1 MCSGPCGAGVTSGC
15 DRARAAFVACM
26 NHGPLLHV
34 LAQASE
40 EADAAYSSKKPPKG
54 KPWPRDRYLRKI
66 NRIRPAN
73 VVIAGPDFA
82 GVTACLQELSGLG
95 YAVTHREAE

>member
-1 MCSGPCGAGVTSGC
+1 MTSGC
-15 DRARAAFVACM
+15 DRARAAFVASM

-40 EADAAYSSKKPPKG
+40 EADAAYSSKKPLKG
-54 KPWPRDRYLRKI
+54 KPWPHNHYLRDIKW
-66 NRIRPAN
+66 IRPAN
-73 VVIAGPDFA
+73 VVLAGPDFV

-95 YAVTHREAE
+95 CAVTHREVEQA

>member
-1 MCSGPCGAGVTSGC
+1 
-15 DRARAAFVACM
+15 M

-54 KPWPRDRYLRKI
+54 KPWPRDRYLREIK
-66 NRIRPAN
+66 RIRPVN
-73 VVIAGPDFA
+73 VVLVGPDFVGPDFV

-95 YAVTHREAE
+95 YAVTHREAEQA

>member
-1 MCSGPCGAGVTSGC
+1 MEVGLLATSCGSMLDDCAEEDDGVAPNACDVQGVDTCSGPCGAGVTSGC

-54 KPWPRDRYLRKI
+54 KPWPRDHYLREIK
-66 NRIRPAN
+66 
-73 VVIAGPDFA
+73 
-82 GVTACLQELSGLG
+82 
-95 YAVTHREAE
+95 